1 MQEYYEK
8 NKQLVIG
15 GVIVLVLLIVGGL
28 LVVMRPATQTSDET
42 TMTDDELDTPIP
54 TVGPEVQVNV
64 EGIDN
69 NRSLLV
75 TVENVPDG
83 TETIELEVGYMREE
97 PDVEGPTADGSFKDL
112 KIEGNR
118 AEAEILLGTESSGV
132 KRYHVLTDGEIRA
145 VLLFKGD
152 YGEFDEQIYE
162 GTFQLE
168 GFENTDEDTD
178 AGDSMESGDPT
189 ETVE

>member
-1 MQEYYEK
+1 MQEFYEK

-15 GVIVLVLLIVGGL
+15 GVIVLVLLVVGG
-28 LVVMRPATQTSDET
+28 VFAVMRPSTQTADET
-42 TMTDDELDTPIP
+42 TITDEEMETPIP
-54 TVGPEVQVNV
+54 TVGPDVKVNV

-75 TVENVPDG
+75 SVDNVPDG

-97 PDVEGPTADGSFKDL
+97 ADVDGPIADGSFKDL
-112 KIEGNR
+112 KIDGNR

-145 VLLFKGD
+145 VLLFKGE

-162 GTFQLE
+162 GTFQLD
-168 GFENTDEDTD
+168 GFENADEESGTED
-178 AGDSMESGDPT
+178 AMESEGVS